1 MVGAKGSGP
10 LEIGSLLAGGGS
22 VIAGFG
28 VRYEGL
34 HGVGEPVLLLHG
46 GLGLPV
52 RRPLP
57 PSLEAGASGC
67 VTATVCLFVSGEAVV
82 AVSVEVAVEVTALLL
97 VLPPISVTVISS
109 IDLEKTVRSVVSFKA
124 LVAMCLATAASVL
137 RCVVAMLLL
146 LLGVRSRSGA
156 ARGCP
161 RYRVTRRGG
170 GHGVR
175 LLSRVAAGA
184 GQVGAE
190 VRAPR

>member
-1 MVGAKGSGP
+1 M
-10 LEIGSLLAGGGS
+10 
-22 VIAGFG
+22 
-28 VRYEGL
+28 
-34 HGVGEPVLLLHG
+34 
-46 GLGLPV
+46 
-52 RRPLP
+52 
-57 PSLEAGASGC
+57 
-67 VTATVCLFVSGEAVV
+67 SGETVV
-82 AVSVEVAVEVTALLL
+82 AVSVEVAALLL

-109 IDLEKTVRSVVSFKA
+109 VDLEKTVRSVVSFKA

-190 VRAPR
+190 VWAPR